1 MFILAISS
9 IFWKIS
15 FGWTSN
21 PNRICPSLY
30 PRNDKY
36 FNINMKW
43 VRAKVVSTRPALSK
57 QIGSWW
63 AILFLNS
70 FILIS
75 SLKTALCPNGFALF
89 GKILKIL
96 LPPLEK
102 GCLVKR

>member
-43 VRAKVVSTRPALSK
+43 VRAKVVSTRLNIPPSDNWVFIQSESEK
-57 QIGSWW
+57 K
-63 AILFLNS
+63 FL
-70 FILIS
+70 
-75 SLKTALCPNGFALF
+75 
-89 GKILKIL
+89 
-96 LPPLEK
+96 
-102 GCLVKR
+102 